1 MELKKNKMSFEI
13 LKPFGPSIVKV
24 KIPQQIIFEMN
35 NYVDDLTK
43 DEKKIN
49 SLDYGH
55 HLAGNVTQEFLL
67 DIGFMKKINWA
78 EFLGKSCQRWLF
90 EGHNIKMKKFDIIA
104 SWIVKQYKN
113 DYNPIHYHSGHIS
126 GVGYLKIPNDMG
138 ETKQKTKKLNHN
150 GKLVL
155 IDGSKKFVCTPTYV
169 INPKVGDFYFF
180 PSYMMHT
187 VYPFFDTTEERR
199 SVSFNAKIDD
209 DAARL
214 R

>member
-1 MELKKNKMSFEI
+1 MSFEI

-24 KIPQQIIFEMN
+24 RIPEDIIINMN
-35 NYVDDLTK
+35 SYVDDLTN
-43 DEKKIN
+43 DQEKSKV
-49 SLDYGH
+49 LDYGAD
-55 HLAGNVTQEFLL
+55 LAGNVTQEFRF
-67 DIGFMKKINWA
+67 DIEFMQKIKWA
-78 EFLGKSCQRWLF
+78 EFLAKSCQRWLL
-90 EGHNIKMKKFDIIA
+90 EGHNIKIKKFDIIA
-104 SWIVKQYKN
+104 SWVVKQFKN
-113 DYNPIHYHSGHIS
+113 DYNPIHYHSGQIS
-126 GVGYLKIPNDMG
+126 GVGYLKVPNDMG
-138 ETKQKTKKLNHN
+138 ETIQKTKKLNHN

-155 IDGSKKFVCTPTYV
+155 IDGSKKFVCNPTYV

-187 VYPFFDTTEERR
+187 VYPFFDTSEERR

>member
-1 MELKKNKMSFEI
+1 MSFEI
-13 LKPFGPSIVKV
+13 LKPFGPSSVKV
-24 KIPQQIIFEMN
+24 RIPEDIIINMN
-35 NYVDDLTK
+35 SYVDDLTN
-43 DEKKIN
+43 DQEKSKV
-49 SLDYGH
+49 LDYGAD
-55 HLAGNVTQEFLL
+55 LAGNVTQEFRF
-67 DIGFMKKINWA
+67 DIEFMQKIKWA
-78 EFLGKSCQRWLF
+78 EFLAKSCQRWLL
-90 EGHNIKMKKFDIIA
+90 EGHNIKIKKFDIIA
-104 SWIVKQYKN
+104 SWVVKQFKN
-113 DYNPIHYHSGHIS
+113 DYNPIHYHSGQIS
-126 GVGYLKIPNDMG
+126 GVGYLKVPNDMG
-138 ETKQKTKKLNHN
+138 ETIQKTKKLNHN

-187 VYPFFDTTEERR
+187 VYPFFDTSEERR

>member
-1 MELKKNKMSFEI
+1 MSFEI

-24 KIPQQIIFEMN
+24 RIPEDIIINMN
-35 NYVDDLTK
+35 SYVDDLTN
-43 DEKKIN
+43 DQEKSKV
-49 SLDYGH
+49 LDYGAE
-55 HLAGNVTQEFLL
+55 LAGNVTQEFRF
-67 DIGFMKKINWA
+67 DIEFMQKIKWA
-78 EFLGKSCQRWLF
+78 EFLAKSCQTWLL
-90 EGHNIKMKKFDIIA
+90 EGHNIKIKKFDIIA
-104 SWIVKQYKN
+104 SWVVKQFKN
-113 DYNPIHYHSGHIS
+113 DYNPIHYHSGQIS
-126 GVGYLKIPNDMG
+126 GVGYLKVPNDMG
-138 ETKQKTKKLNHN
+138 ETIQKTKKLNHN

-187 VYPFFDTTEERR
+187 VYPFFDTSEERR

>member
-1 MELKKNKMSFEI
+1 MSFEI

-24 KIPQQIIFEMN
+24 RIPEDIIINMN
-35 NYVDDLTK
+35 SYVDDLTN
-43 DEKKIN
+43 DQEKSKV
-49 SLDYGH
+49 LDFGAD
-55 HLAGNVTQEFLL
+55 LAGNVTQEFRF
-67 DIGFMKKINWA
+67 DVEFMQKIKWA
-78 EFLGKSCQRWLF
+78 EFLAKSCQRWLL
-90 EGHNIKMKKFDIIA
+90 EGHNIKIKKFDIIA
-104 SWIVKQYKN
+104 SWVVKQFKN
-113 DYNPIHYHSGHIS
+113 DYNPIHYHSGQIS
-126 GVGYLKIPNDMG
+126 GVGYLKVPNDMG
-138 ETKQKTKKLNHN
+138 ETIQKTKKLNHN

-187 VYPFFDTTEERR
+187 VYPFFDTSEERR

>member
-1 MELKKNKMSFEI
+1 MSFEI

-24 KIPQQIIFEMN
+24 RIPEDIIINMN
-35 NYVDDLTK
+35 SYVDDLTN
-43 DEKKIN
+43 DQEKSKV
-49 SLDYGH
+49 LDYGAD
-55 HLAGNVTQEFLL
+55 LAGNVTQEFRF
-67 DIGFMKKINWA
+67 DIEFMQKIKWA
-78 EFLGKSCQRWLF
+78 EFLAKSCQRWLL
-90 EGHNIKMKKFDIIA
+90 EGHNIKIKKFDIIA
-104 SWIVKQYKN
+104 SWVVKQFKN
-113 DYNPIHYHSGHIS
+113 DYNPIHYHSGQIS
-126 GVGYLKIPNDMG
+126 GVGYLKVPNDMG
-138 ETKQKTKKLNHN
+138 ETIQKTKKLNHN

-187 VYPFFDTTEERR
+187 VYPFFDTSEERR

>member
-1 MELKKNKMSFEI
+1 MSFEI

-24 KIPQQIIFEMN
+24 RIPEDIIINMN
-35 NYVDDLTK
+35 SYVDDLTN
-43 DEKKIN
+43 DQEKIKL
-49 SLDYGH
+49 LDYGAD
-55 HLAGNVTQEFLL
+55 LAGNVTQEFRF
-67 DIGFMKKINWA
+67 DIEFMQKIKWA
-78 EFLGKSCQRWLF
+78 EFLAKSCQRWLL
-90 EGHNIKMKKFDIIA
+90 EGHNIKIKKFDIIA
-104 SWIVKQYKN
+104 SWVVKQFKN
-113 DYNPIHYHSGHIS
+113 DYNPIHYHSGQIS
-126 GVGYLKIPNDMG
+126 GVGYLKVPNDMG
-138 ETKQKTKKLNHN
+138 ETIQKTKKLNHN

-155 IDGSKKFVCTPTYV
+155 IDGSKKFVCTPTYI

-187 VYPFFDTTEERR
+187 VYPFFDTSEERR

>member
-1 MELKKNKMSFEI
+1 MSFEI

-24 KIPQQIIFEMN
+24 RIPEDIIINMN
-35 NYVDDLTK
+35 SYVDDLTN
-43 DEKKIN
+43 DQEKSKV
-49 SLDYGH
+49 LDYGAD
-55 HLAGNVTQEFLL
+55 LAGNVTQEFRF
-67 DIGFMKKINWA
+67 DIEFMQKIKWA
-78 EFLGKSCQRWLF
+78 EFLAKSCQRWLL
-90 EGHNIKMKKFDIIA
+90 EGHNIKIKKFDIIA
-104 SWIVKQYKN
+104 SWVVKQFKN
-113 DYNPIHYHSGHIS
+113 DYNPIHYHSGQIS
-126 GVGYLKIPNDMG
+126 GVGYLKVPSDMG
-138 ETKQKTKKLNHN
+138 ETIQKTKKLNHN

-187 VYPFFDTTEERR
+187 VYPFFDTSEERR

>member
-1 MELKKNKMSFEI
+1 MSFEI

-24 KIPQQIIFEMN
+24 RIPEDIIINMN
-35 NYVDDLTK
+35 SYVDDLTN
-43 DEKKIN
+43 DQEKSKV
-49 SLDYGH
+49 LDYGAD
-55 HLAGNVTQEFLL
+55 LAGNVTQEFRF
-67 DIGFMKKINWA
+67 DIEFMQKIKWA
-78 EFLGKSCQRWLF
+78 EFLAKSCQQWLL
-90 EGHNIKMKKFDIIA
+90 EGHNIKIKKFDIIA
-104 SWIVKQYKN
+104 SWVVKQFKN
-113 DYNPIHYHSGHIS
+113 DYNPIHYHSGQIS
-126 GVGYLKIPNDMG
+126 GVGYLKVPSDMG
-138 ETKQKTKKLNHN
+138 ETIQKTKKLNHN

-187 VYPFFDTTEERR
+187 VYPFFDTSEERR

>member
-1 MELKKNKMSFEI
+1 MSFEI

-24 KIPQQIIFEMN
+24 RIPEDIIINMN
-35 NYVDDLTK
+35 SYVDDLTN
-43 DEKKIN
+43 DQEKSKV
-49 SLDYGH
+49 LDFGAD
-55 HLAGNVTQEFLL
+55 LAGNVTQEFRF
-67 DIGFMKKINWA
+67 DVEFMQKIKWA
-78 EFLGKSCQRWLF
+78 EFLAKSCQRWLL
-90 EGHNIKMKKFDIIA
+90 EGHNIKIKKFDIIA
-104 SWIVKQYKN
+104 SWVVKQFKN
-113 DYNPIHYHSGHIS
+113 DYNPIHYHSGQIS
-126 GVGYLKIPNDMG
+126 GVGYLKVPNDMG
-138 ETKQKTKKLNHN
+138 ETIQKTKKLNHN

-187 VYPFFDTTEERR
+187 VYPFFDTSEERR
-199 SVSFNAKIDD
+199 SVSFNAKVDD

>member
-1 MELKKNKMSFEI
+1 MSFEI

-24 KIPQQIIFEMN
+24 RIPEDIIINMN
-35 NYVDDLTK
+35 SYVDDLTN
-43 DEKKIN
+43 DQEKSKV
-49 SLDYGH
+49 LDYGAD
-55 HLAGNVTQEFLL
+55 LAGNVTQEFRF
-67 DIGFMKKINWA
+67 DIEFMQKIKWA
-78 EFLGKSCQRWLF
+78 EFLAKSCQRWLL
-90 EGHNIKMKKFDIIA
+90 EGHNIKIKKFDIIA
-104 SWIVKQYKN
+104 SWVVKQFKN
-113 DYNPIHYHSGHIS
+113 DYNPIHYHSGQIS
-126 GVGYLKIPNDMG
+126 GVGYLKVPEDMG
-138 ETKQKTKKLNHN
+138 ETIQKTKKLNHN

-187 VYPFFDTTEERR
+187 VYPFFDTSEERR

-209 DAARL
+209 DAAKL